1 MIFKN
6 EIGISFIF
14 VKMLDKFLKKVYTQ
28 LENKNN
34 KKIKTKIKIKA
45 I

>member
-34 KKIKTKIKIKA
+34 KKNKN
-45 I
+45 